1 METEVSNRMD
11 GEMLETSSEKGT
23 TARIE
28 LIVEKIVLWRAEV
41 KTKAAKQSK
50 QHNEYISYAVSDN
63 RGVDKENDRPLLAR
77 CRTMNNGRV
86 TVQRAT
92 VAIQRKKE
100 VFSRF
105 YHNSYIAPSSTPS
118 APPPLQLHVAR
129 LQPTLIIY
137 FPRNKT
143 PSLHRN
149 RRKSS
154 FHILSIAHNGW

>member
-118 APPPLQLHVAR
+118 APPPLLHVAR